1 MSRIP
6 ESADFGRRFQ
16 MVDSIG
22 TIEPQAREMKMRGDG
37 TVIKASSGGSL
48 IAGWWYGITET
59 GSRI

>member
-6 ESADFGRRFQ
+6 EGADFGRRFQ
-16 MVDSIG
+16 MVHGVG